1 MQVAVCLPGFFLC
14 AWLLVSL
21 RKFLGVQ
28 SGEIGINNCQISAL
42 LAVFSLLNVTS
53 WLGVLLCNLVAEHTK
68 ILLTFSYTYEV
79 IASIG
84 FGTYT
89 WVIYNLI
96 SLQLQH

>member
-1 MQVAVCLPGFFLC
+1 LPGFFLC
-14 AWLLVSL
+14 VWLLVSL
-21 RKFLGVQ
+21 RKFAGVQ
-28 SGEIGINNCQISAL
+28 SGEIGINNGQIIAL

-53 WLGVLLCNLVAEHTK
+53 WLGILLCNLVAGNIR
-68 ILLTFSYTYEV
+68 ILITFSYIYEV

>member
-14 AWLLVSL
+14 VWLLVSL
-21 RKFLGVQ
+21 RKFAGVQ
-28 SGEIGINNCQISAL
+28 SGEIGINNGQIIAL
-42 LAVFSLLNVTS
+42 LTVFSLLNVTS
-53 WLGVLLCNLVAEHTK
+53 WLGILLCNLVAGNMR
-68 ILLTFSYTYEV
+68 ILITFSYIYEV

>member
-1 MQVAVCLPGFFLC
+1 MPGFFLC
-14 AWLLVSL
+14 VWLLVSL
-21 RKFLGVQ
+21 RKFAGVQ
-28 SGEIGINNCQISAL
+28 SGEIGINNGQIIAL

-53 WLGVLLCNLVAEHTK
+53 WLGILLCNLVAGNIR
-68 ILLTFSYTYEV
+68 ILITFSYIYEV

>member
-1 MQVAVCLPGFFLC
+1 MPGFFLC
-14 AWLLVSL
+14 VWLLVSL
-21 RKFLGVQ
+21 RKFAGVQ
-28 SGEIGINNCQISAL
+28 SGEIGINNGQISAL

-53 WLGVLLCNLVAEHTK
+53 WLGILLCNLVAGNIR

-89 WVIYNLI
+89 WIIYNLI

>member
-1 MQVAVCLPGFFLC
+1 MQVAVCLPGFFLSV
-14 AWLLVSL
+14 WLLVSL
-21 RKFLGVQ
+21 RKFAGVQ
-28 SGEIGINNCQISAL
+28 SGEIGINNGQIIAL
-42 LAVFSLLNVTS
+42 LTVFSLLNVTS
-53 WLGVLLCNLVAEHTK
+53 WLGILLCNLVAGNMR
-68 ILLTFSYTYEV
+68 ILITFSYIYEV

>member
-1 MQVAVCLPGFFLC
+1 MPGFFLC
-14 AWLLVSL
+14 VWLLVSL
-21 RKFLGVQ
+21 RKFAGVK

-89 WVIYNLI
+89 WIIYNLI
-96 SLQLQH
+96 SLQLLH

>member
-1 MQVAVCLPGFFLC
+1 MQVAVCLPGFFLSV
-14 AWLLVSL
+14 WLLVSL
-21 RKFLGVQ
+21 RKFAGVQ
-28 SGEIGINNCQISAL
+28 SGDIGINNGQIIAL
-42 LAVFSLLNVTS
+42 LTVFSLLNVTS
-53 WLGVLLCNLVAEHTK
+53 WLGILLCNLVAGNMR
-68 ILLTFSYTYEV
+68 ILITFSYIYEV

>member
-1 MQVAVCLPGFFLC
+1 MQVAVCLPGFFLSV
-14 AWLLVSL
+14 WLLVSL
-21 RKFLGVQ
+21 RKFAGVQ
-28 SGEIGINNCQISAL
+28 SGEIGINNGQIIAL
-42 LAVFSLLNVTS
+42 LTVFSLLNVTS
-53 WLGVLLCNLVAEHTK
+53 WLGILLCNLVAGNIR
-68 ILLTFSYTYEV
+68 ILITFSYIYEV